1 MNLNIWQTI
10 FLALLQGVTELFPI
24 SSLGHTVIFP
34 GLFGWGDLV
43 RDQRF
48 LPLIVALHLGTSIG
62 LVIYFWRDWLRVILT
77 LARSVKEGE
86 VHRGTE
92 EWVSWLIIIGC
103 IPAGLLGVFLETP
116 LKLLFASPLIAASFL
131 IVNGALLFLGER
143 IRRLGLVRKTTL
155 SAMDVLD
162 KSGGREGF
170 DTRSAS
176 YPTRELI
183 RAPQAPL
190 RGRSAWGADS
200 EGPYEQETFYR
211 PLSSLTW
218 KDAVIVGFAQ
228 SLALIPGISR
238 SGASIVAGLGVHLN
252 HEVAA
257 RYSFLLG
264 TPLIGAAALLELP
277 SLIGQS
283 GSVLLLIS
291 VGMVLAG
298 VAAYLSTRFLMKYF
312 ETGRLD
318 PFAYYC
324 WAMGLIS
331 LIILIFVM
339 NSPR

>member
-62 LVIYFWRDWLRVILT
+62 LVIYFWRDWLKVILT

-143 IRRLGLVRKTTL
+143 IRRLGLARN
-155 SAMDVLD
+155 SPPRGRD
-162 KSGGREGF
+162 KSGILSGGQV
-170 DTRSAS
+170 S
-176 YPTRELI
+176 
-183 RAPQAPL
+183 
-190 RGRSAWGADS
+190 
-200 EGPYEQETFYR
+200 YEQETFYR
-211 PLSSLTW
+211 TLSSLTW

-252 HEVAA
+252 HEDAA

-277 SLIGQS
+277 QLIGQS
-283 GSVLLLIS
+283 ASVWLLIG

-324 WAMGLIS
+324 WAMGLFS

>member
-1 MNLNIWQTI
+1 
-10 FLALLQGVTELFPI
+10 LALLQGVTELFPI

-48 LPLIVALHLGTSIG
+48 LPLIVALHLGTSIA
-62 LVIYFWRDWLRVILT
+62 LVIYFWRDWLQVILT

-116 LKLLFASPLIAASFL
+116 LKQLFASPLIAASFL

-143 IRRLGLVRKTTL
+143 IRRLGLTRKTTL
-155 SAMDVLD
+155 TEAV
-162 KSGGREGF
+162 K
-170 DTRSAS
+170 
-176 YPTRELI
+176 
-183 RAPQAPL
+183 
-190 RGRSAWGADS
+190 
-200 EGPYEQETFYR
+200 EQETFYR

-252 HEVAA
+252 HEDAA

-277 SLIGQS
+277 QLIGQS
-283 GSVLLLIS
+283 ASVWLLIG

-331 LIILIFVM
+331 LIILIFVLHAKA
-339 NSPR
+339 

>member
-62 LVIYFWRDWLRVILT
+62 LVIYFWRDWLQVILT

-143 IRRLGLVRKTTL
+143 IRRLGLARN
-155 SAMDVLD
+155 SPPRGRD
-162 KSGGREGF
+162 KS
-170 DTRSAS
+170 
-176 YPTRELI
+176 
-183 RAPQAPL
+183 
-190 RGRSAWGADS
+190 
-200 EGPYEQETFYR
+200 GPYEQETFYR
-211 PLSSLTW
+211 TLSSLTW

-252 HEVAA
+252 HEDAA

-277 SLIGQS
+277 QLIGQS
-283 GSVLLLIS
+283 ASVWLLIG

-339 NSPR
+339 NSPQ

>member
-62 LVIYFWRDWLRVILT
+62 LVIYFWRDWLQVILT

-116 LKLLFASPLIAASFL
+116 LKQLFASPLIAASFL

-143 IRRLGLVRKTTL
+143 IRRLSLARNSPPHGR
-155 SAMDVLD
+155 D
-162 KSGGREGF
+162 KSGTLSGGQV
-170 DTRSAS
+170 S
-176 YPTRELI
+176 
-183 RAPQAPL
+183 
-190 RGRSAWGADS
+190 
-200 EGPYEQETFYR
+200 YEQETFYR

-238 SGASIVAGLGVHLN
+238 SGASIVAGLGVHLS
-252 HEVAA
+252 HEDAA

-277 SLIGQS
+277 QLIGQS
-283 GSVLLLIS
+283 ASVWLLIG

-331 LIILIFVM
+331 LIILIFVLHAKA
-339 NSPR
+339 

>member
-62 LVIYFWRDWLRVILT
+62 LVIFFWRDWLQVILT
-77 LARSVKEGE
+77 LTRSVKEGE
-86 VHRGTE
+86 VHKGTDG
-92 EWVSWLIIIGC
+92 WVSWLIIIGC

-143 IRRLGLVRKTTL
+143 IRRLGPMRKTTL
-155 SAMDVLD
+155 TTTDVL
-162 KSGGREGF
+162 SISVPQTE
-170 DTRSAS
+170 RSV
-176 YPTRELI
+176 L
-183 RAPQAPL
+183 
-190 RGRSAWGADS
+190 
-200 EGPYEQETFYR
+200 YEQETFYR

-252 HEVAA
+252 HEDAA

-264 TPLIGAAALLELP
+264 TPLIGAAALIELP
-277 SLIGQS
+277 QLIGQS
-283 GSVLLLIS
+283 ASVWLLIS